1 MLAEAGF
8 AIGNVSVQFQGNR
21 PRFSARRAEAE
32 QALSAALGGASVT
45 VTATTTD
52 GLGFTG
58 RGEGIA
64 VTAVALI
71 HAVG

>member
-1 MLAEAGF
+1 
-8 AIGNVSVQFQGNR
+8 VQFQGNR
-21 PRFSARRAEAE
+21 PRFSERRAEAE
-32 QALSAALGGASVT
+32 RALSSALGGASVT

-52 GLGFTG
+52 GLGFPG

-71 HAVG
+71 YPG